1 MEQAK
6 KNDLGNDSIGK
17 LIVHLTI
24 PAIMAQL
31 INALYNIVDR
41 IYIGR
46 IPEVGGA
53 ALTGVGVTFPIVM
66 LISAFGVLLGMG
78 GAPKAAIKMGEKN
91 NDGAEE
97 ILGNCFSAMIVM
109 AVALTLFFLV
119 FQKQLLMMFGASDRT
134 IIYGLQYL
142 NIYVCGTIFVQG
154 TLVLNSFI
162 TAQGFARTGMLTVLI
177 GAVLNIALDPI
188 FIFYL
193 KLGVKGAAYATVISQ
208 GVSALWVTKF
218 LTGNTTKIRIK
229 RRYFK
234 IKKKIL
240 LPIIGL
246 GLSPFVMQS
255 TNSIV
260 NVVLN
265 SSLQKF
271 GGDLAVGAMTIC
283 GSIIQVLQMPVF
295 GLAQGVQPIVSFN
308 YGARKIDRVRK
319 AFKILL
325 FMSMGYCGTAWL
337 IEILFP
343 AMFVKL
349 FTEDMELI
357 KFTVW
362 ALNIY
367 GAGLFMMGVQVP
379 CQQTFVALGEAKV
392 SLILS
397 LLKKIILLVP
407 FALIF
412 PFFFENKVFAVFLAE
427 PVAGI
432 MAASVTATVFSFRF
446 PKLLKRRAGK

>member
-17 LIVHLTI
+17 LIVNLTI

-66 LISAFGVLLGMG
+66 LISAFGALLGMG

-91 NDGAEE
+91 NDAAEE
-97 ILGNCFSAMIVM
+97 ILGNCFSAMLVM
-109 AVALTLFFLV
+109 ATTLTLFFLV
-119 FQKQLLMMFGASDRT
+119 FQEQLLMMFGASDRT

-142 NIYVCGTIFVQG
+142 NIYVCGTIFVQT

-177 GAVLNIALDPI
+177 GAVLNIVLDPI
-188 FIFYL
+188 FIFYFGM
-193 KLGVKGAAYATVISQ
+193 GVKGAAYATVISQ
-208 GVSALWVTKF
+208 AVSAIWVTKF
-218 LTGNTTKIRIK
+218 LIGNTTKIKIRK
-229 RRYFK
+229 KYFG
-234 IKKKIL
+234 IKKKII

-255 TNSIV
+255 TNSVV

-283 GSIIQVLQMPVF
+283 GSVIQVLQMPVF

-308 YGARKIDRVRK
+308 YGAKKIDRVKK

-325 FMSMGYCGTAWL
+325 FMSMGYCATAWL

-343 AMFVKL
+343 SMFVKL
-349 FTEDMELI
+349 FTEDEELI

-392 SLILS
+392 SLVLS

-446 PKLLKRRAGK
+446 PKLLKRRIEK

>member
-17 LIVHLTI
+17 LIVNLTI

-66 LISAFGVLLGMG
+66 LISAFGALLGMG

-91 NDGAEE
+91 NDAAEE
-97 ILGNCFSAMIVM
+97 ILGNCFSAMLVM
-109 AVALTLFFLV
+109 ATTLTLFFLV
-119 FQKQLLMMFGASDRT
+119 FQEQLLMMFGASDRT
-134 IIYGLQYL
+134 ITYGLQYL
-142 NIYVCGTIFVQG
+142 NIYVCGTIFVQT

-177 GAVLNIALDPI
+177 GAVLNIVLDPI
-188 FIFYL
+188 FIFYFGM
-193 KLGVKGAAYATVISQ
+193 GVKGAAYATVISQ
-208 GVSALWVTKF
+208 AVSAIWVTKF
-218 LTGNTTKIRIK
+218 LIGNTTKIKIRK
-229 RRYFK
+229 KYFG
-234 IKKKIL
+234 IKKKII

-255 TNSIV
+255 TNSVV

-283 GSIIQVLQMPVF
+283 GSVIQVLQMPVF

-308 YGARKIDRVRK
+308 YGAKKIDRVKK

-325 FMSMGYCGTAWL
+325 FMSMGYCATAWL

-343 AMFVKL
+343 SMFVKL
-349 FTEDMELI
+349 FTEDEELI

-392 SLILS
+392 SLVLS

-446 PKLLKRRAGK
+446 PKLLKRRIEK

>member
-1 MEQAK
+1 MEQAR

-17 LIVHLTI
+17 LIINLTI

-46 IPEVGGA
+46 IPEVGGI

-78 GAPKAAIKMGEKN
+78 GAPKAAIRMGEKN

-97 ILGNCFSAMIVM
+97 ILGNCFSGMIVM
-109 AVALTLFFLV
+109 AAVLTLFFLI
-119 FQKQLLMMFGASDRT
+119 FQKQLLMMFGASDKT
-134 IIYGLQYL
+134 IGYALKYL
-142 NIYVCGTIFVQG
+142 NIYVCGTIFVQA

-162 TAQGFARTGMLTVLI
+162 TAQGFARTGMLTVMI
-177 GAVLNIALDPI
+177 GAILNIALDPI
-188 FIFYL
+188 LIFYF
-193 KLGVKGAAYATVISQ
+193 KMGVEGAAYATVISQ
-208 GVSALWVTKF
+208 AVSAIWVTKF
-218 LTGNTTKIRIK
+218 LTGNETKIKIK
-229 RRYFK
+229 RKYFK
-234 IKKKIL
+234 MKKKIL

-255 TNSIV
+255 TNSVV

-265 SSLQKF
+265 SSLQRF

-308 YGARKIDRVRK
+308 YGARNIDRVKK
-319 AFKILL
+319 AFKILII
-325 FMSMGYCGTAWL
+325 MGVGYCGTAWL

-349 FTEDMELI
+349 FTEDEELI

-432 MAASVTATVFSFRF
+432 MAASITATVFSFRF
-446 PKLLKRRAGK
+446 PKLLKRRERK

>member
-1 MEQAK
+1 MEQMK
-6 KNDLGNDSIGK
+6 KNDLGKDSIGK
-17 LIVHLTI
+17 LIVNLTI
-24 PAIMAQL
+24 PAITAQL

-66 LISAFGVLLGMG
+66 LISAFGALLGMG
-78 GAPKAAIKMGEKN
+78 GAPKAAIKMGEKD
-91 NDGAEE
+91 NDSAEE
-97 ILGNCFSAMIVM
+97 ILGNCFSGMIVM
-109 AVALTLFFLV
+109 AVILTIFFLL
-119 FQKQLLMMFGASDRT
+119 FQKPLLMMFGASDRT
-134 IIYGLQYL
+134 VIYGLKYL
-142 NIYVCGTIFVQG
+142 NIYVCGTIFVQA

-177 GAVLNIALDPI
+177 GAILNIVLDPI
-188 FIFYL
+188 LIFYF
-193 KLGVKGAAYATVISQ
+193 KMGVQGAAIATVVSQ
-208 GVSALWVTKF
+208 AVSAIWVTKF
-218 LTGNTTKIRIK
+218 LTGKKIKIK
-229 RRYFK
+229 KEYFK
-234 IKKKIL
+234 IKKSVII
-240 LPIIGL
+240 PIIGL

-255 TNSIV
+255 TNSVV

-271 GGDLAVGAMTIC
+271 GGDLGVGAMTIC
-283 GSIIQVLQMPVF
+283 GSVIQVLQMPVF
-295 GLAQGVQPIVSFN
+295 GLAQGVQPIVSYN
-308 YGARKIDRVRK
+308 YGARNIDRVKK
-319 AFKILL
+319 AYKILL
-325 FMSMGYCGTAWL
+325 FMSMGYCAVAWL

-343 AMFVKL
+343 AMFVTM
-349 FTEDMELI
+349 FTEDQELI

-412 PFFFENKVFAVFLAE
+412 PLFFENKVFAVFLAE

-432 MAASVTATVFSFRF
+432 IAASITATVFSIRF
-446 PKLLKRRAGK
+446 PKLLKRRAIG

>member
-1 MEQAK
+1 MEQMK
-6 KNDLGNDSIGK
+6 KNDLGKDSIGK
-17 LIVHLTI
+17 LIINLTI
-24 PAIMAQL
+24 PAITAQL

-46 IPEVGGA
+46 IPEVGGT

-66 LISAFGVLLGMG
+66 LISAFGALLGMG

-91 NDGAEE
+91 NDAAEE
-97 ILGNCFSAMIVM
+97 ILGNCFSGMIVM
-109 AVALTLFFLV
+109 ATVLTVFFLV
-119 FQKQLLMMFGASDRT
+119 FQEPFLMMFGASDKT
-134 IIYGLQYL
+134 IVYGLKYL
-142 NIYVCGTIFVQG
+142 NIYVCGTIFVQA

-177 GAVLNIALDPI
+177 GAVLNIILDPI
-188 FIFYL
+188 LIFYF
-193 KLGVKGAAYATVISQ
+193 KMGVQGAAVATVVSQ
-208 GVSALWVTKF
+208 AVSAIWVTKF
-218 LTGNTTKIRIK
+218 LIGKNTKIKIK
-229 RRYFK
+229 KEYFK
-234 IKKKIL
+234 IKKSVII
-240 LPIIGL
+240 PIIGL

-255 TNSIV
+255 TNSVV

-283 GSIIQVLQMPVF
+283 GSVIQVLQMPVF
-295 GLAQGVQPIVSFN
+295 GLAQGVQPIVSYN
-308 YGARKIDRVRK
+308 YGARNIDRVKK
-319 AFKILL
+319 AYKILL
-325 FMSMGYCGTAWL
+325 FMSMGYCGIAWL

-343 AMFVKL
+343 AMFVTM
-349 FTEDMELI
+349 FTEDKELI

-432 MAASVTATVFSFRF
+432 LAASITATVFSIRF
-446 PKLLKRRAGK
+446 PKLLKRRAIG